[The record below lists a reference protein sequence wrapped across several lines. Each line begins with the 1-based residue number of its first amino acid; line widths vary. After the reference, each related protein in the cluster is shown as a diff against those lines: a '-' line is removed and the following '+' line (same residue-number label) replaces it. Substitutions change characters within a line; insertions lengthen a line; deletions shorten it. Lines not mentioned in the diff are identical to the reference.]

1 LDAPPGRCATGRDG
15 RQQTHERCPINEAKS
30 EVMPIRNQYKKHS
43 CESEVQ
49 TGRNLQCRCVSPGF
63 ARKIYGIQCLRQCR
77 CVSRSSFQCP
87 VSQSGVRAH
96 VTCNDCMH
104 QATVKNQAGA
114 RSSGL
119 RSISFQFPA
128 PNVIRLTEVWGHPA
142 DTPKVEFVCM

>member
-1 LDAPPGRCATGRDG
+1 
-15 RQQTHERCPINEAKS
+15 
-30 EVMPIRNQYKKHS
+30 M
-43 CESEVQ
+43 Q

-128 PNVIRLTEVWGHPA
+128 PNIIRLTEVWAPGCSLASPARSCSLHPTGTLGGRKSCSLHPTGTLGPCKKLQFA
-142 DTPKVEFVCM
+142 SNAIWPALQEVARV